1 MYRIAKRYA
10 FAASHVLEGLGEQH
24 PCARLHGHNYEV
36 DIVAESDELDAAG
49 VVVDFSALDDV
60 KHWIDAA
67 LDHRHLNDVME
78 APPSAE
84 AIAKLIFDWCR
95 ANLRPEIGQ
104 RITAVRVWET
114 PRAYA
119 EYQRD
124 PDGHGRIA
132 RP

>member
-10 FAASHVLEGLGEQH
+10 FSASHVLEGLGEQH

-36 DIVAESDELDAAG
+36 DILAESDELDAAG
-49 VVVDFSALDDV
+49 VVVDFRVLDEV
-60 KHWIDAA
+60 KRWIDST

-78 APPSAE
+78 GPPSAE

-95 ANLRPEIGQ
+95 ANLRAEIG
-104 RITAVRVWET
+104 RRVTAVRVWET

-119 EYQRD
+119 EYHHCS
-124 PDGHGRIA
+124 DGRSWID